1 MGSGPRGR
9 TARLGMGHTIP
20 SSLVHLVRL
29 FRKIPAARPQT
40 IGFLEEGESLQNSG
54 SRCDGCYAEEAQGM
68 GRLLGLAGKGGD
80 WRVPPLMSLAS
91 FISPI
96 PEECNEVGRWS
107 SGSIAHGHLGC

>member
-9 TARLGMGHTIP
+9 MARLGMGHAIP
-20 SSLVHLVRL
+20 SSVHLVRL
-29 FRKIPAARPQT
+29 FRKTPAARPQT
-40 IGFLEEGESLQNSG
+40 TGFLEEGESLKNSG
-54 SRCDGCYAEEAQGM
+54 SRCDGCCAEEAQGM

-80 WRVPPLMSLAS
+80 HRVPPLMSLAS

-96 PEECNEVGRWS
+96 PEECNEAGRWS